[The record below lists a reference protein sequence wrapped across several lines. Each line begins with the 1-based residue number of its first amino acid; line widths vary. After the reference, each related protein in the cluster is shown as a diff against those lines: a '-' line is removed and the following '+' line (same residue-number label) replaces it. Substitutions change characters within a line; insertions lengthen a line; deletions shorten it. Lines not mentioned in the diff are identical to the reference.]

1 MTTFSFCFFQKT
13 LLKNC
18 YHDIVSI
25 YQRESCSAAKSQ
37 HLSILRLDFVHF
49 LLVAKMSKITVT
61 KVRWL
66 VMATWPECPRKFGEV
81 VLLAILTGKRY
92 RGRPRTR
99 WCDSVLELDGSRL
112 GVEPAELSD
121 AAENCDTFWDL
132 LGLLP
137 PRPCWEEKQVW
148 KLSEETSYWSMHY
161 FYKVIIAQNT
171 ALH

>member
-66 VMATWPECPRKFGEV
+66 GYVTRVPKKVWRSSPVGYTHGKAVQRSTKDQVMWFR
-81 VLLAILTGKRY
+81 LRTGWISSWC
-92 RGRPRTR
+92 GASRTIR
-99 WCDSVLELDGSRL
+99 R
-112 GVEPAELSD
+112 
-121 AAENCDTFWDL
+121 
-132 LGLLP
+132 
-137 PRPCWEEKQVW
+137 CWELW
-148 KLSEETSYWSMHY
+148 YIL
-161 FYKVIIAQNT
+161 
-171 ALH
+171 